1 MIRTALS
8 LLRPKQWVKNVVVFA
23 ALIFSKEFFVP
34 GQLLFALGAFC
45 AFCLTASAVYIINDI
60 FDAEADRAHPEKRHR
75 PIASGAITRKNA
87 LILLAALLLI
97 DGLLLSFMRGMLIF
111 LVGTLL
117 TTIGGLI
124 LGVPLAIGTAIFVTQ
139 MAPPRAAGFVS
150 RGIEVLAGI
159 PSIVIGWL
167 GFTVLVPVLVKLTSS
182 TGNGILAASII
193 LAIMIMPTITAIA
206 SDALES
212 VPVEYKQGSFGL
224 GATRW
229 QTIWHVMLP
238 AARPGL
244 IVAVILGMGRAIGET
259 MAVALVIGPAT
270 AWPKSL
276 WTPTHT
282 LTTKILMEIQ
292 ESTGTT
298 RSALFTMA
306 LVLLLFSMMMI
317 MLVRAFTKKKEYARG
332 AA

>member
-1 MIRTALS
+1 MRRSKTAATPDGPAKVID
-8 LLRPKQWVKNVVVFA
+8 REWIVKKV
-23 ALIFSKEFFVP
+23 LFV
-34 GQLLFALGAFC
+34 LAMMTVLG
-45 AFCLTASAVYIINDI
+45 
-60 FDAEADRAHPEKRHR
+60 
-75 PIASGAITRKNA
+75 
-87 LILLAALLLI
+87 ILLIVGMVTKESIPALTKAGPFNLFSSRW
-97 DGLLLSFMRGMLIF
+97 DPSTGHYGMLIF

-117 TTIGGLI
+117 TTVGGLI

-317 MLVRAFTKKKEYARG
+317 MLVRAFTRKKEYSRG